1 MHLDGTIVRV
11 NTGVHEMVTATLWTL
26 FSCNSVDTVFI
37 KQRTVNIRAV
47 V

>member
-26 FSCNSVDTVFI
+26 LSCNSVDAVFI